1 MSRAKRPHKQK
12 SHKKKVTPKYPKVQ
26 PQSLL
31 ACFNYFLTPQGW
43 KQVLRHWNP
52 KNALRWRPQPLLLVV
67 ILMTWCAGDSQ
78 AERFE
83 TAKAFYVASYQRQR
97 RPGRSPGW
105 LSERLGP
112 GARMRPLRAVATAVR
127 ARLQAVF
134 AQRWLVD
141 GFVPLGC
148 DGSRLNCP
156 RSPELEQRLRTAHP
170 RKLPIHQRRP
180 TASPPRN
187 RPCRRTPRRTI
198 RRRCGSPPSCICPW
212 GCCGRGGWA
221 VPTPVNKSTWFTCWP
236 PCPVWR

>member
-1 MSRAKRPHKQK
+1 MSRAKRPPQAR
-12 SHKKKVTPKYPKVQ
+12 SPTRRKVTPKYPKVQ

-31 ACFNYFLTPQGW
+31 ACLVAVTFLTPQGW

-97 RPGRSPGW
+97 RPGKTLEGFQNA
-105 LSERLGP
+105 L
-112 GARMRPLRAVATAVR
+112 ARVPARALRAVATAVR
-127 ARLQAVF
+127 SRLQAVF

-156 RSPELEQRLRTAHP
+156 RSPELEQRLRTASEKATHP
-170 RKLPIHQRRP
+170 SPANAAQRP
-180 TASPPRN
+180 APAQQEPPHCR
-187 RPCRRTPRRTI
+187 RRTPRRTI
-198 RRRCGSPPSCICPW
+198 RRRYGSPPSCICPW
-212 GCCGRGGWA
+212 GCCGRGVWA
-221 VPTPVNKSTWFTCWP
+221 VPTPVNKSTWSTC
-236 PCPVWR
+236 